1 MRVTGT
7 THGDKSQNLGLVQ
20 LQGFRRSQIVRC
32 QNNRNIRVDS
42 SVHNTQQ
49 IIQNPLGHIL
59 DVRSTS
65 LHICIIHSCKHS
77 CKLDA
82 CLFHGVFC
90 ITGFFINQRCNT
102 RYKVFIFHKHGMG
115 FKEDCHRLTG
125 IFLALFCQGIQLPDG
140 LFLSNSQAGFFGLN
154 IRDNFQRNRGVR
166 TLEEIE
172 GAFCNALGYTFTL
185 DCNHSSVSFLYVERS
200 WETPKKECYH
210 FSASRGK
217 RI

>member
-1 MRVTGT
+1 MEHRARHLRGQGRRRRLPVPQLLIVVGLVLCLAPVVSNLYWQQVARENVSSFTSTADSRDTHSTGQNSSMRVTGT

-102 RYKVFIFHKHGMG
+102 
-115 FKEDCHRLTG
+115 L
-125 IFLALFCQGIQLPDG
+125 
-140 LFLSNSQAGFFGLN
+140 
-154 IRDNFQRNRGVR
+154 
-166 TLEEIE
+166 
-172 GAFCNALGYTFTL
+172 
-185 DCNHSSVSFLYVERS
+185 
-200 WETPKKECYH
+200 
-210 FSASRGK
+210 
-217 RI
+217 

>member
-32 QNNRNIRVDS
+32 QNNRNIRADS

-49 IIQNPLGHIL
+49 IIQNPLSYVL

-65 LHICIIHSCKHS
+65 LHICIIHSSKHGS
-77 CKLDA
+77 ELDA
-82 CLFHGVFC
+82 CLFHGIFC

-102 RYKVFIFHKHGMG
+102 LYKVFIFHKHGMG
-115 FKEDCHRLTG
+115 FKEDCHLLTG

-185 DCNHSSVSFLYVERS
+185 DCNHSSVSFLYVEKS
-200 WETPKKECYH
+200 WEAPKKEC
-210 FSASRGK
+210 FA
-217 RI
+217 